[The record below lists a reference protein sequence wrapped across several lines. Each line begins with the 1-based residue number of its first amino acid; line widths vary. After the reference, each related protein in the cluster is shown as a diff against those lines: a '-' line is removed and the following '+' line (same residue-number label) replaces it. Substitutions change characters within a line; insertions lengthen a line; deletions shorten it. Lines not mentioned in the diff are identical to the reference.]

1 MSWENLN
8 FLLYY
13 IPLAWSYPTI
23 WLLTLVSVKPKNLL
37 LGFTDIANNFIKS
50 QTNWVVDVEEANG
63 QKLIVVIVAYET

>member
-1 MSWENLN
+1 MQNTKYKKKFKYELRKFE

-37 LGFTDIANNFIKS
+37 LGFTDIANNFIKW
-50 QTNWVVDVEEANG
+50 QTN
-63 QKLIVVIVAYET
+63 